1 MKYLHEYTRFIT
13 ENEFYQ
19 KGLHPSFW
27 KDETFDLNVRT
38 KLLQI
43 ATDFYTDLK
52 IEIPI
57 EDIQLTG
64 SIANYTWTE
73 YSDLD
78 IHILLDFSKINEDS
92 DLVKKG
98 LDGQR
103 FIWNLRHPV
112 VIKDHDIEL
121 YAQDINE
128 QHTASGLY
136 SLLKGEWLV
145 KPKWNP
151 PTIDPRDVSRKVE
164 SFITEIEEIEK
175 LITQADSADARGL
188 NNRVKVLKDK
198 IMKARKEGLSETG
211 EFSIENLVFKN
222 LRNEGWIERLIDAG
236 SNSYSGIYSEP
247 KNIDKPNETSNF

>member
-19 KGLHPSFW
+19 NELHPFFW
-27 KDETFDLNVRT
+27 KDKIFNPSVRT

-43 ATDFYTDLK
+43 AHDFYADLK
-52 IEIPI
+52 VISPI
-57 EDIQLTG
+57 DDIQLTG
-64 SIANYTWTE
+64 SLANYNWTE
-73 YSDLD
+73 HSDLD

-112 VIKDHDIEL
+112 VIKDHDVEL
-121 YAQDINE
+121 YAQDIGE

-175 LITQADSADARGL
+175 LITQADSEDARGL
-188 NNRVKVLKDK
+188 NDRVKVLKDK

-247 KNIDKPNETSNF
+247 KPIKYPN